1 MFEGDFTDM
10 CANKFLL
17 MLMEGQAE
25 GLACADPGART
36 PIGMSVNYVGCHY
49 LEQLQGE
56 NGEGAEEKH
65 DEGQDSQNH

>member
-17 MLMEGQAE
+17 MLMEGQVE

-36 PIGMSVNYVGCHY
+36 PIGMSVNYAGCHQ

-65 DEGQDSQNH
+65 DEGQDSQK